1 MKTTAQTL
9 EQLDNILDDV
19 EVLVDELPI
28 DAKIKRELSDRI
40 YTFWMDVE
48 EAMINEQKEVDTVE
62 L

>member
-48 EAMINEQKEVDTVE
+48 EAMINEQKEVDTVAH
-62 L
+62 

>member
-1 MKTTAQTL
+1 MKTVEQTL

-48 EAMINEQKEVDTVE
+48 QAMVDTE
-62 L
+62 TA